1 MSKLVRSYIFT
12 LQRKTLNLHSRTFSA
27 PLRAFLALLSPAPLF
42 GKLKRHRL
50 TLSPRRHC
58 RLALP
63 AALLFATC
71 LLSAQTQ
78 SASPVAAP
86 GAEDLA
92 RLHRLLESPRPI
104 TWVFTGDSVTQGA
117 KWTGDSRPYPAI
129 FAERV
134 RWELHRSRDIVI
146 NTAISGNRAQD
157 ILDDFNWRVAHLHP
171 DVVSLMIGMN
181 DSIGG
186 SQKEQAFAADLAKL
200 VRRIRAL
207 GAIPILHTTNTTLYD
222 RDRVD
227 LPQYNAIIRS
237 VAASWHVILVDNWS
251 YWQQNRTPANLA
263 EWLGNPIHPNGLGH
277 IQITRQLLE
286 TLGIFDPASAVG
298 QFGAEPVAQKSPTQH
313 RP

>member
-1 MSKLVRSYIFT
+1 MSKLVRSYLFT
-12 LQRKTLNLHSRTFSA
+12 LQRDTLNVYSHVFRI
-27 PLRAFLALLSPAPLF
+27 PLLVFLAAFSPALAF
-42 GKLKRHRL
+42 GKLERHPL
-50 TLSPRRHC
+50 AVSPRRLC
-58 RLALP
+58 RLALSV
-63 AALLFATC
+63 ALLFATC
-71 LLSAQTQ
+71 LLPAQTQ
-78 SASPVAAP
+78 STSP
-86 GAEDLA
+86 GATPGTDALS
-92 RLHRLLESPRPI
+92 RLHRLLENPRPI

-146 NTAISGNRAQD
+146 NTAISGNHAQD
-157 ILDDFNWRVAHLHP
+157 ILDDFDWRVGHLHP

-186 SQKEQAFAADLAKL
+186 NQKEPAFAANLAEL
-200 VRRIRAL
+200 VRRIHAL

-237 VAASWHVILVDNWS
+237 VAASNHVILIDNWND
-251 YWQQNRTPANLA
+251 WQQRRTPANLA
-263 EWLGNPIHPNGLGH
+263 QWLGNPIHPNGLGH
-277 IQITRQLLE
+277 IQIARQLLQ

-298 QFGAEPVAQKSPTQH
+298 QFGAEPAVQRLPLQVSH
-313 RP
+313 

>member
-1 MSKLVRSYIFT
+1 MSKLVRSYLFT
-12 LQRKTLNLHSRTFSA
+12 LQWKTLHERSRAVCA
-27 PLRAFLALLSPAPLF
+27 PHR
-42 GKLKRHRL
+42 RCRL
-50 TLSPRRHC
+50 TLS
-58 RLALP
+58 

-78 SASPVAAP
+78 STAPVAAP
-86 GAEDLA
+86 DADDLA
-92 RLHRLLESPRPI
+92 RLHRLLERPRPI

-117 KWTGDSRPYPAI
+117 KWAGDSRPYPAI

-146 NTAISGNRAQD
+146 NTAISGNRTQD
-157 ILDDFNWRVAHLHP
+157 ILDDFDWRVAHLHP

-181 DSIGG
+181 DSIGV
-186 SQKEQAFAADLAKL
+186 SQNEPAFAANLAEL

-207 GAIPILHTTNTTLYD
+207 GAIPILHTTNSTLYD

-227 LPQYNAIIRS
+227 LPRYNAIIRS
-237 VAASWHVILVDNWS
+237 IAASGHVILVDNWR
-251 YWQQNRTPANLA
+251 YWQQNRTPANLV

-277 IQITRQLLE
+277 IQIARQLFE

-298 QFGAEPVAQKSPTQH
+298 QFGVLPVVQKSPLQDSH
-313 RP
+313 

>member
-1 MSKLVRSYIFT
+1 M
-12 LQRKTLNLHSRTFSA
+12 
-27 PLRAFLALLSPAPLF
+27 
-42 GKLKRHRL
+42 
-50 TLSPRRHC
+50 
-58 RLALP
+58 
-63 AALLFATC
+63 
-71 LLSAQTQ
+71 
-78 SASPVAAP
+78 
-86 GAEDLA
+86 
-92 RLHRLLESPRPI
+92 HRLLESPRPI

-117 KWTGDSRPYPAI
+117 KWTGDCRPYPAI

-134 RWELHRSRDIVI
+134 RWELDRSRDIVV

-157 ILDDFNWRVAHLHP
+157 ILDDFDWRVAHLHP

-186 SQKEQAFAADLAKL
+186 SQKEPAFAANLAEL

-222 RDRVD
+222 RDRAD

-277 IQITRQLLE
+277 IQIARQLLE

-298 QFGAEPVAQKSPTQH
+298 QFGAEPVVQKSPPQD